1 MKIILN
7 LSIRKKKNPLKLAFI
22 KNKTYSAFTE
32 RCDQLVK
39 AIPTLIFFLPDWS
52 SLIQLNTVVRVDR
65 GRRSVSYRFSRLVQA
80 LPLAHLELQGGGRQ
94 GVKLDVQNCPA
105 LAVLGVEVEAS
116 LPPTPW

>member
-1 MKIILN
+1 MQVVQAQQPSVFPKP
-7 LSIRKKKNPLKLAFI
+7 SIAIGSVPSWSTADEVEA
-22 KNKTYSAFTE
+22 SAVAQE
-32 RCDQLVK
+32 
-39 AIPTLIFFLPDWS
+39 W
-52 SLIQLNTVVRVDR
+52 
-65 GRRSVSYRFSRLVQA
+65 VQA